1 MNSSDLATN
10 ASMAMG
16 NIVVPSS
23 PPVLALPPALLLG
36 LVLLLYIPVM
46 KHQQDQHNDVLHIM
60 KHQQYWS
67 ANKIN
72 IIFATYSFTLIPDHP
87 DGSNRISSPH
97 CVGKNIYCPQVKF
110 IVCKSYIFSA
120 SHISIKNIFRITIS
134 ISWYDQVHNSLESVF
149 YIWGSS
155 AFIKIFQS
163 NVCQFYMNFAPWH

>member
-10 ASMAMG
+10 ATMAMG

-72 IIFATYSFTLIPDHP
+72 IIFAAYSFTLIPDHP

-97 CVGKNIYCPQVKF
+97 CVGKKYIFSASQIYCLQVK
-110 IVCKSYIFSA
+110 YIFRKSNILSA

-134 ISWYDQVHNSLESVF
+134 ITCYDQVHISLESVF
-149 YIWGSS
+149 YIWGSYNIS
-155 AFIKIFQS
+155 IKF
-163 NVCQFYMNFAPWH
+163 M